1 MATSLRTTLHAVLLT
16 VATVATGAMMPAP
29 AQAQA
34 QTTPTA
40 AADPAQTSAMHALFD
55 RDWEDTARLYPEW
68 ATWRGDHRYGDRF
81 SDASPAGRA
90 AQEAQTLLWLAQ
102 ARAIRRDALAST
114 DRVSL
119 DMFIDD
125 LEQDVALFPYV
136 GYRRMSLRS
145 QFGIQG
151 FLAGLLQA
159 MPSDSAERIE
169 HVFKRFEAFPL
180 RLEQEIASI
189 RLAVAAGWVPPK
201 SILAR
206 VLEQI
211 DKQVDAPIDIGPF
224 FLPFTQLPRAMGETE
239 RQALQARGREAITR
253 HVLPAMRTLRTFV
266 VDDVLPK
273 ATLDGALANYP
284 QGALVYELLVRQE
297 TTTNLGAKEIHA
309 IGQRELALLR
319 GEMEAVMRETRF
331 SGSFTQFVAFLDS
344 DPRFFHKTAEA
355 MLTGYRD
362 IGKRIDGELPKLFAE
377 LPRAPYAIVP
387 MPAHLGNA
395 AEYYRGPPPDGTK
408 AGQFFANVAALNK
421 RPIWAMESLV
431 AHEAVPGHHLQIARA
446 VELRGLPD
454 FRRQAS
460 YTAFAEGWALYAE
473 TLGPELGL
481 YTDPYSRFGY
491 LQWQA
496 FRAARLIVD
505 TGLHTLG
512 WKRQQAIDF
521 MVERTGVEREFVE
534 SEVDRY
540 LSRPGQALAY
550 MIGKL
555 KIIELRDRAKAR
567 LGARFDIR
575 RFHNAVLDQGSLP
588 LSTLERSIDEWTSAQ
603 AAP

>member
-1 MATSLRTTLHAVLLT
+1 MASFMPAAFRAALLLLVAAASL
-16 VATVATGAMMPAP
+16 PAP
-29 AQAQA
+29 AQAQSA
-34 QTTPTA
+34 LA
-40 AADPAQTSAMHALFD
+40 AATDATQTSAVHALFA
-55 RDWEDTARLYPEW
+55 RYWEETARLYPEW
-68 ATWRGDHRYGDRF
+68 ATWRGDHRFGDRF

-90 AQEAQTLLWLAQ
+90 AQEAQTHQWLAQ
-102 ARAIRRDALAST
+102 ARAIRRDALAPT

-159 MPSDSAERIE
+159 MPTDNAERIE
-169 HVFKRFEAFPL
+169 HIFKRFEAFPL
-180 RLEQEIASI
+180 RFEQEIASI

-201 SILAR
+201 NVLER

-211 DKQVDAPIDIGPF
+211 DKQVDAPIDTGPF

-253 HVLPAMRTLRTFV
+253 HVLPAMRKLRAFV
-266 VDDVLPK
+266 EGEVQPK

-284 QGALVYELLVRQE
+284 QGALVYEMLVKRE
-297 TTTNLGAKEIHA
+297 TTTSLNAREIHA
-309 IGQRELALLR
+309 IGQRELAALR
-319 GEMEAVMRETRF
+319 GEMEGVMRETRF
-331 SGSFTQFVAFLDS
+331 TGTFTQFVAFLNS

-362 IGKRIDGELPKLFAE
+362 IGKRIDAELPKLFAE
-377 LPRAPYAIVP
+377 LPRAPYAIVA

-408 AGQFFANVAALNK
+408 AGQFFANVAALDK

-446 VELRGLPD
+446 IELRGLPD

-481 YTDPYSRFGY
+481 YTDPTSRFGY

-505 TGLHTLG
+505 TGLHTQG

-588 LSTLERSIDEWTSAQ
+588 LSTLERSIDEWIAAQ
-603 AAP
+603 ATP